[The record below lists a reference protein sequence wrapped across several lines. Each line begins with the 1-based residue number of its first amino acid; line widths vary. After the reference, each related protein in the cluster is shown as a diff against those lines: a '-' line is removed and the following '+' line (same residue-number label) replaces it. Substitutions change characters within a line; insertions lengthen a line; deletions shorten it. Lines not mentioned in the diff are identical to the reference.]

1 MAFHNTSVLVAVD
14 DSQSAARALDFALL
28 MAERLRLPV
37 RIVHATKPRPGE
49 SGEVHTLD
57 MEDVRSNPTPSP
69 EYQIALDVLQRALAQ
84 AGERAVSVEPVLLSG
99 DPAEALLRYA
109 AECDRPMLVVGRRG
123 LGRLQGLVMGSVSDK
138 TVRLA
143 DCPVTVI
150 H

>member
-1 MAFHNTSVLVAVD
+1 MPFHHTSVLVAVD
-14 DSQSAARALDFALL
+14 DSDSAGRALNFALE

-37 RIVHATKPRPGE
+37 RIVHATKPRRGE
-49 SGEVHTLD
+49 TGEVHTLD
-57 MEDVRSNPTPSP
+57 PEELRSRSDRSP
-69 EYQIALDVLQRALAQ
+69 EHQSALDVLDRALAQ
-84 AGERAVSVEPVLLSG
+84 AGKRAVSVEPVLLSG

>member
-1 MAFHNTSVLVAVD
+1 MPFQHTSVLVAVD
-14 DSQSAARALDFALL
+14 DSDSAGRALSFALE
-28 MAERLRLPV
+28 MAEQLRLPV

-57 MEDVRSNPTPSP
+57 LEDIRSRPERSP
-69 EYQIALDVLQRALAQ
+69 ELQRALEVIDRALSQ
-84 AGERAVSVEPVLLSG
+84 AGQRAVSVEPVLLSG

-138 TVRLA
+138 TMRMA
-143 DCPVTVI
+143 DCPVTVV

>member
-1 MAFHNTSVLVAVD
+1 MPFRHTSVLVAVD
-14 DSQSAARALDFALL
+14 DSESAGRALDFALEL
-28 MAERLRLPV
+28 AETLRLPV
-37 RIVHATKPRPGE
+37 RIVHATRPRQGRA
-49 SGEVHTLD
+49 GEVRTID
-57 MEDVRSNPTPSP
+57 YEEMQQAAGGIP
-69 EYQIALDVLQRALAQ
+69 EYELAAAVLERALAR

-123 LGRLQGLVMGSVSDK
+123 RGRLQGLLMGSVSDK

-143 DCPVTVI
+143 RCPVIVI

>member
-1 MAFHNTSVLVAVD
+1 VPLHHTSVLVAVD
-14 DSQSAARALDFALL
+14 DSDSAGRALDFALE

-49 SGEVHTLD
+49 AGEVHTLNV
-57 MEDVRSNPTPSP
+57 EDLRSDSDRPP
-69 EYQIALDVLQRALAQ
+69 EFQAALDVLDRALTR
-84 AGERAVSVEPVLLSG
+84 AGERAVSVEPVLLGG

-123 LGRLQGLVMGSVSDK
+123 LGRLRGLFMGSVSDK
-138 TVRLA
+138 AARLA
-143 DCPVTVI
+143 DCPITVV

>member
-1 MAFHNTSVLVAVD
+1 MPFHHTSVLVAVD
-14 DSQSAARALDFALL
+14 DSDSAGRALDFALG

-49 SGEVHTLD
+49 TGEVHTLD
-57 MEDVRSNPTPSP
+57 LEDIRSSSDRSA
-69 EYQIALDVLQRALAQ
+69 ELQLALDVLDRALAQ
-84 AGERAVSVEPVLLSG
+84 AGKRAVSVEPVLLSG

-123 LGRLQGLVMGSVSDK
+123 LGRLQGLLMGSVSDK